1 VGRATYPHGAR
12 AAWQTDALDV
22 LKQRVEDGVCTD
34 QDLEGV
40 GNTEVAPPQC
50 TDARGDKCPAL
61 IAAGL
66 SCATDFC
73 AGCGNAGQCDL
84 SCDLCGRRRAQT
96 HPQTCTP
103 DTFQAEAQGVTDA
116 CCDPGEPLRC

>member
-1 VGRATYPHGAR
+1 MGRATYPHGAR

-73 AGCGNAGQCDL
+73 ASCGLARQCDL

-96 HPQTCTP
+96 HPQSCSP